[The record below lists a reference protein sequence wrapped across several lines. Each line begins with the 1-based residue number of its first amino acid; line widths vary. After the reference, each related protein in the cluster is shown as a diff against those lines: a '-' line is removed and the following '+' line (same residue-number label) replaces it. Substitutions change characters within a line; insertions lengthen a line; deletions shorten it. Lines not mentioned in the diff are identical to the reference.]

1 MLTDPPFLA
10 LLAYLRQFDRVAV
23 AFSGGVDSSFLL
35 AAAREALNDRV
46 LALTAVTPYIA
57 TWEIEEAKALCQQWG
72 IRHELVAMPIP
83 ATIHDNP
90 PERCYLCKHALF
102 SRLQAVAN
110 EAGFSLLA
118 DGTNQDD
125 LQDHRPG
132 LRALRELGIAS
143 PLLEVGLGKA
153 EIRHL
158 SRELGL
164 PTWDKPAYACL
175 LTRLPHH
182 TEIRPELLRRIEA
195 AECYLMTLG
204 FREVRVRCHD
214 DLARIEVN
222 PAERQRLLA
231 EAVAVVTALQ
241 DFGFHYVTLDLQGY
255 RMGSLNPVAVTDQR
269 ETP

>member
-10 LLAYLRQFDRVAV
+10 LLAHLRRFDRLAV
-23 AFSGGVDSSFLL
+23 AFSGDVDSSFLL
-35 AAAREALNDRV
+35 AVAREALNDRV
-46 LALTAVTPYIA
+46 LALTAVTPYVA
-57 TWEIEEAKALCQQWG
+57 TWEIEEAKTLCQHWQ
-72 IRHELVAMPIP
+72 IRHELVEMPIP

-90 PERCYLCKHALF
+90 PDRCYLCKHTLF

-110 EAGFSLLA
+110 EAGFSRLA

-132 LRALRELGIAS
+132 LRALRELDIVS
-143 PLLEVGLGKA
+143 PLLDMGLSKA
-153 EIRHL
+153 KIRHW

-175 LTRLPHH
+175 LTRLPHN

-222 PAERQRLLA
+222 PMERQRLLK

-241 DFGFHYVTLDLQGY
+241 DFGFRYVTLDLQGY
-255 RMGSLNPVAVTDQR
+255 RMGSFNSAAVTTERAVQ
-269 ETP
+269 